1 MDLEKCKRET
11 SAKDSLWK
19 ENLKVPSEAGLLRF
33 TFVPSFGRLPTQ
45 FHIADAATFLGVAE
59 RTLDK
64 NSQECATNR
73 TDTLAEDK
81 ALGKESKVEATSP
94 TNSHCKSFHLEG
106 HKTGRGEMEGNDL
119 FKAEFVFITDSD
131 EDTQAAAGDDHGG
144 AKISET
150 SCVSVGGES
159 RGQLDAP
166 QVPLQTELPAGSAS
180 QQKHAQLTSPLSA
193 SDHLSHKSPASH
205 LLSPTNLRAECEL
218 APAVHQASSLHEA
231 HRQWQSTDGSTL
243 CQSSAYIQSTTSS
256 RLPPSILKRPAF
268 PLNCPSESALLL
280 SGPQTSK
287 PHEKA
292 ESSCSPP
299 LSSKDSRP
307 SSQVLSSADALQ
319 SASPQAHSPL
329 PSKRPGSW
337 SVAPVCITTHVL
349 SPSPKP
355 LSSPLHGSSSTLHSI
370 NSHCSQRSS
379 SGNLLTSGNKSPLP
393 TRLSLLTA
401 ILKSGSSPKRPFS
414 PASCPATFS
423 PNSLGSSMLTIDQKF
438 TTPPTPKKSGSN
450 VLTRSD
456 SPSQNEHCLSVFSN
470 VPNHIALQSK
480 SSPTR
485 RCRSVSPNRQRNGR
499 ELSPDK
505 FRPLSP
511 TISSYR
517 KTAVSPL
524 LQPKLT
530 YFSLPPHAPRKGA
543 LSPVHRTRGPEKSKM
558 VHTYSPTFTAK
569 SYPVSA
575 PGVDQ
580 KGTTV
585 TPTAEKGPPSPTFRL
600 SNDQFTGHLAQVS
613 AKDPYTYP
621 SAPSPRWSLSHPI
634 SNSAAPSGCA
644 KPPSPQDSSSSVHS
658 SFRACPPSSRPRT
671 PTVSQH
677 RSPTMVHSPCPWLS
691 RSREL
696 HSPLFFSLPS
706 DSENKTSKIKTSYK
720 AFAAIPTN
728 TLLQEQK
735 ALDEPIKAE
744 EEAENRVLDT
754 HSEICSPAL
763 LRQQTEELCA
773 AIDQVLQN
781 PLSVNQSD
789 SSPSSVQN
797 ILDSNIGKANLYVS
811 GSAVPEGPK
820 TKPGVIRPTIVKAKI
835 MVQEEEPVQPN
846 PFKKYLEETND
857 PETEQDSS
865 VFQPFFH
872 TKLNPS
878 TKSPLYP
885 QQASSHADPLTP
897 GPLNH
902 LGSILRD
909 NHDNSYS
916 LYYRNTLYNKPNH
929 PIVPIPENEA
939 LSSEEL
945 SSLVYHEEQDLS
957 KGDFP
962 DNGRLHNKD
971 QCRLRRE
978 LGNSSAK
985 PS

>member
-180 QQKHAQLTSPLSA
+180 QQKHAQ
-193 SDHLSHKSPASH
+193 
-205 LLSPTNLRAECEL
+205 
-218 APAVHQASSLHEA
+218 
-231 HRQWQSTDGSTL
+231 
-243 CQSSAYIQSTTSS
+243 
-256 RLPPSILKRPAF
+256 
-268 PLNCPSESALLL
+268 
-280 SGPQTSK
+280 
-287 PHEKA
+287 
-292 ESSCSPP
+292 
-299 LSSKDSRP
+299 
-307 SSQVLSSADALQ
+307 
-319 SASPQAHSPL
+319 
-329 PSKRPGSW
+329 
-337 SVAPVCITTHVL
+337 
-349 SPSPKP
+349 
-355 LSSPLHGSSSTLHSI
+355 
-370 NSHCSQRSS
+370 
-379 SGNLLTSGNKSPLP
+379 
-393 TRLSLLTA
+393 
-401 ILKSGSSPKRPFS
+401 
-414 PASCPATFS
+414 
-423 PNSLGSSMLTIDQKF
+423 
-438 TTPPTPKKSGSN
+438 
-450 VLTRSD
+450 
-456 SPSQNEHCLSVFSN
+456 
-470 VPNHIALQSK
+470 
-480 SSPTR
+480 
-485 RCRSVSPNRQRNGR
+485 
-499 ELSPDK
+499 
-505 FRPLSP
+505 
-511 TISSYR
+511 
-517 KTAVSPL
+517 
-524 LQPKLT
+524 
-530 YFSLPPHAPRKGA
+530 
-543 LSPVHRTRGPEKSKM
+543 
-558 VHTYSPTFTAK
+558 
-569 SYPVSA
+569 
-575 PGVDQ
+575 
-580 KGTTV
+580 
-585 TPTAEKGPPSPTFRL
+585 
-600 SNDQFTGHLAQVS
+600 
-613 AKDPYTYP
+613 
-621 SAPSPRWSLSHPI
+621 
-634 SNSAAPSGCA
+634 
-644 KPPSPQDSSSSVHS
+644 
-658 SFRACPPSSRPRT
+658 
-671 PTVSQH
+671 
-677 RSPTMVHSPCPWLS
+677 
-691 RSREL
+691 
-696 HSPLFFSLPS
+696 
-706 DSENKTSKIKTSYK
+706 IKTSYK